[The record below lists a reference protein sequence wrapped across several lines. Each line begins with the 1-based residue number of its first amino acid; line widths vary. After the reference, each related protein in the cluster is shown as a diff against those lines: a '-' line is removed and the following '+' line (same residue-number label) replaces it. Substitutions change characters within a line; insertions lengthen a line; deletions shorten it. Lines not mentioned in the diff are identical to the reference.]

1 VIRKLI
7 NAAPAF
13 AILALASL
21 TTFAQESA
29 AAAAHSGMSDKAA
42 SFWAAGM
49 GMGFAAAI
57 AAFSQ
62 SRGIAA
68 SVTATARNPQAGGR
82 IFTMMLLGL
91 AFIESLVLFTFLVC
105 YTKILA

>member
-1 VIRKLI
+1 MIRKLI
-7 NAAPAF
+7 HAAPAF
-13 AILALASL
+13 ALL
-21 TTFAQESA
+21 TLTGVSTFAQGA
-29 AAAAHSGMSDKAA
+29 VNAGMSDKAA
-42 SFWAAGM
+42 SFWAAGI

-57 AAFSQ
+57 AAYAQ

>member
-1 VIRKLI
+1 MIRKLI

-13 AILALASL
+13 ALLALTGVS
-21 TTFAQESA
+21 TFAEGATST
-29 AAAAHSGMSDKAA
+29 GMSDKAA
-42 SFWAAGM
+42 SYWAAGC
-49 GMGFAAAI
+49 GMAFAAAI

-68 SVTATARNPQAGGR
+68 AVTATARNPQAGGR

-91 AFIESLVLFTFLVC
+91 AFIETMALLTFVVC
-105 YTKILA
+105 FVKILA

>member
-1 VIRKLI
+1 MIRKLLTI
-7 NAAPAF
+7 APAL
-13 AILALASL
+13 AVLALASVS
-21 TTFAQESA
+21 TFAQDTAGSHFSDTGLKFIAAGFGMGIA
-29 AAAAHSGMSDKAA
+29 AAA
-42 SFWAAGM
+42 
-49 GMGFAAAI
+49 

-91 AFIESLVLFTFLVC
+91 AFIESLVLFTFVIINGLG
-105 YTKILA
+105 K